1 MIKNY
6 LEKKFNN
13 VVDIIKK
20 TFMGQKIHPL
30 GFRLGVTKTHQSQW
44 FANSLTYPNLIIEDH
59 FIRSTLLKQ
68 FPNGSISEIWIQRKF
83 DDQVQLT
90 LYSTQPSTIFTYY
103 NNDLKNLSA
112 SLNIKIKKNRKLAF
126 QTIFNSD
133 FNFETLSLYSLEP
146 KVTVRIFELP
156 NPDSNAKFIA
166 DSLVEELR
174 KRIAFRRAMK
184 KALRRAQRSKVR
196 GIKIQISGRLNGAE
210 IARSE
215 WVREGQI
222 PLQTLRANIDYCYR
236 TAKTIYGVLGVK
248 VWVFKK

>member
-1 MIKNY
+1 
-6 LEKKFNN
+6 
-13 VVDIIKK
+13 
-20 TFMGQKIHPL
+20 MGQKIHPL

-44 FANSLTYPNLIIEDH
+44 FANGRTYPNLVIEDNL
-59 FIRSTLLKQ
+59 IRKTLSKQ
-68 FPNGSISEIWIQRKF
+68 FVNGSISKIEIQRKF

-90 LYSTQPSTIFTYY
+90 LYSTKPNAILGHC

-112 SLNIKIKKNRKLAF
+112 SLTFKIKKSRRLVIQRF
-126 QTIFNSD
+126 SNSD
-133 FNFETLSLYSLEP
+133 FNSTNLYSLNP
-146 KVTVRIFELP
+146 KITVRVFELS
-156 NPDSNAKFIA
+156 NPDTNANFIA
-166 DSLVEELR
+166 DSLVEELQ

-184 KALRRAQRSKVR
+184 KALRRAQRAKVQ

-215 WVREGQI
+215 WAREGQI

-236 TAKTIYGVLGVK
+236 TAKTIYGILGVK